1 MLPWLEITK
10 IGCYFKRKRKKDS
23 ENKKELLGIINM
35 KAKLKIH
42 WEKECKV
49 EKILE
54 VEQKYNKLKNKRE
67 EIFRNR
73 ESIHIWLWLIGV
85 PERTPSKQMEVNKKK
100 IR

>member
-1 MLPWLEITK
+1 
-10 IGCYFKRKRKKDS
+10 
-23 ENKKELLGIINM
+23 M
-35 KAKLKIH
+35 KAKLKIQ

-73 ESIHIWLWLIGV
+73 ESIHI
-85 PERTPSKQMEVNKKK
+85 
-100 IR
+100 

>member
-1 MLPWLEITK
+1 
-10 IGCYFKRKRKKDS
+10 
-23 ENKKELLGIINM
+23 M
-35 KAKLKIH
+35 KAKLKIQ

-85 PERTPSKQMEVNKKK
+85 PERTPSKQMEVKKK
-100 IR
+100 KKSDNIEMFPELKARSFQTEWPTKCSGQ